1 MKNFKT
7 LLLIAIITLGFN
19 TAQAQTKVAHINT
32 DLLLS
37 LMPETKVLNADLEKL
52 SKTYETELKAE
63 NDKLTAK
70 LKKYEAE
77 VDSQTDEV
85 NQQRGAE
92 VQQDQQN
99 LYQASQVAREEISKK
114 RDEKL
119 KPILD
124 KAKQAIET
132 VAKEQGFV
140 YVLDASS
147 LIVANGTD
155 LLPAVKTKLG
165 IK

>member
-124 KAKQAIET
+124 KAKQAIES